1 MTCKRT
7 RYKGGVHDFWLAK
20 NWGKLSVRAK
30 VEHGIVLGTASHLTQ
45 TF

>member
-7 RYKGGVHDFWLAK
+7 RYKGQVHDLQCAK
-20 NWGKLSVRAK
+20 NRGKLSVRAK